1 LRGATAHGPAVG
13 RLPLTLRLANKLL
26 RVAALDGNPRNLYVD
41 MAWFAPGRTAA
52 AHELWQWVRWDW
64 REQGTAVVAIYD
76 PRSPVRDM
84 LRLPAWLSAIS
95 FTLALRGVRALSPQR
110 LLDPPI
116 DASLIAGPGRRAV
129 CVATCGD
136 HCRRPAKGS
145 L

>member
-1 LRGATAHGPAVG
+1 M
-13 RLPLTLRLANKLL
+13 ANKLL
-26 RVAALDGNPRNLYVD
+26 RVATLDGNLRNLLVD
-41 MAWFAPGRTAA
+41 MAWFAPGRAAA

-84 LRLPAWLSAIS
+84 LRLPAWPSVIS

-116 DASLIAGPGRRAV
+116 DAS
-129 CVATCGD
+129 
-136 HCRRPAKGS
+136 
-145 L
+145 